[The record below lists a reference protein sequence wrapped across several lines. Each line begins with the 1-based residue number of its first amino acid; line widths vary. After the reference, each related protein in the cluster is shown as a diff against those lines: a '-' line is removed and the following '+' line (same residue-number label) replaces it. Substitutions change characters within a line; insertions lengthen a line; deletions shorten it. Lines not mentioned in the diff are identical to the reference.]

1 MQKVLNNIV
10 DDTPMSSKTQKA
22 LSIVFLIISVSM
34 AFMTYSKEGMFFDTK
49 LEIFPGFISTL
60 VAIVLI
66 APLYARNILKWNKS
80 LYTLISLI
88 LFLLLF
94 GSLVELAMGGNG
106 LNSQVVQYLLLSA
119 VILSWLGMKAI
130 AGGSWLLLFPA
141 IAISIIHNNTA
152 MGFYGFIYVAS
163 GFIGILLHSELNPA
177 NLVKG
182 LKEEFS
188 VNENVQNQIKNEVNQ
203 TVETIKSKILE

>member
-1 MQKVLNNIV
+1 MARLISGITDN
-10 DDTPMSSKTQKA
+10 TPMSGTAQRA
-22 LSIVFLIISVSM
+22 LSIIFLIISVSM
-34 AFMTYSKEGMFFDTK
+34 AFMTYSREGMFFDSK
-49 LEIFPGFISTL
+49 LEIFPSFISTL
-60 VAIVLI
+60 IAIILI

-80 LYTLISLI
+80 FYTLISLI

-106 LNSQVVQYLLLSA
+106 LNSQVIQYLLLTA

-141 IAISIIHNNTA
+141 IAISIVNNNTA

-182 LKEEFS
+182 FKEEF
-188 VNENVQNQIKNEVNQ
+188 VATEGAQTQIKNEINQ
-203 TVETIKSKILE
+203 TVETIKSAILE

>member
-1 MQKVLNNIV
+1 MSITTQRVLSLI
-10 DDTPMSSKTQKA
+10 
-22 LSIVFLIISVSM
+22 FLMVAVSM
-34 AFMTYSKEGMFFDTK
+34 AFLTYDRAGIFFNTK

-60 VAIVLI
+60 VAIILI

-80 LYTLISLI
+80 FYTLISLI
-88 LFLLLF
+88 LFLILF

-119 VILSWLGMKAI
+119 IVLSWLGMKSI

-141 IAISIIHNNTA
+141 IAVSIIENNTA
-152 MGFYGFIYVAS
+152 MGFYGFIYVAC

-177 NLVKG
+177 NLISG

-188 VNENVQNQIKNEVNQ
+188 GSSEMQNAIKSDINQ
-203 TVETIKSKILE
+203 TINTIKSVIND

>member
-1 MQKVLNNIV
+1 MSKFINNLTN
-10 DDTPMSSKTQKA
+10 DTAMSITTQRI
-22 LSIVFLIISVSM
+22 LSLIFLMIAVSM
-34 AFMTYSKEGMFFDTK
+34 AFLSYDRAGIFFNTK

-60 VAIVLI
+60 VAIILI

-80 LYTLISLI
+80 FYTLISLI
-88 LFLLLF
+88 LFLMLF

-119 VILSWLGMKAI
+119 IVLSWLGMKSI

-141 IAISIIHNNTA
+141 IAVSIIENNTA
-152 MGFYGFIYVAS
+152 MGFYGFIYVAC

-177 NLVKG
+177 NLVNG
-182 LKEEFS
+182 IKEEFS
-188 VNENVQNQIKNEVNQ
+188 GSTEIQNAIKSDINQ
-203 TVETIKSKILE
+203 TINTIKSVIND

>member
-1 MQKVLNNIV
+1 MEKLINNLT
-10 DDTPMSSKTQKA
+10 DDTPMSGRMQKG
-22 LSIVFLIISVSM
+22 LSLFFLVISVSM
-34 AFMTYSKEGMFFDTK
+34 AFMTYSSEGIFYDTK
-49 LEIFPGFISTL
+49 LEIFPSFISTL
-60 VAIVLI
+60 VAIILI

-80 LYTLISLI
+80 FYTLISLI
-88 LFLLLF
+88 LFLMLF

-182 LKEEFS
+182 IKEEFS
-188 VNENVQNQIKNEVNQ
+188 GSQEIQNAIKSDVNQ
-203 TVETIKSKILE
+203 TINTIKSVIKD

>member
-66 APLYARNILKWNKS
+66 TPLYARNILKWNKS

-119 VILSWLGMKAI
+119 VILSWLGMKAV

-188 VNENVQNQIKNEVNQ
+188 VHEGVQAQIKNEVNQ
-203 TVETIKSKILE
+203 TVETIKSKILD

>member
-1 MQKVLNNIV
+1 MARLISGITDN
-10 DDTPMSSKTQKA
+10 TPMSGTAQRA

-34 AFMTYSKEGMFFDTK
+34 AFMTYSREGMFFDSK
-49 LEIFPGFISTL
+49 LEIFPSFISTL
-60 VAIVLI
+60 IAIILI

-80 LYTLISLI
+80 FYTLISLI

-106 LNSQVVQYLLLSA
+106 LNSQVIQYLLLTA

-141 IAISIIHNNTA
+141 IAISIVNNNTA

-182 LKEEFS
+182 FKEEF
-188 VNENVQNQIKNEVNQ
+188 VATEGAQTQIKNEINQ
-203 TVETIKSKILE
+203 TVETIKSAILE

>member
-1 MQKVLNNIV
+1 MARLISSITDN
-10 DDTPMSSKTQKA
+10 TPMSGTAQRA
-22 LSIVFLIISVSM
+22 LSIIFLIISVSM
-34 AFMTYSKEGMFFDTK
+34 AFMTYSREGMFFDSK
-49 LEIFPGFISTL
+49 LEIFPSFISTL
-60 VAIVLI
+60 IAIILI

-80 LYTLISLI
+80 FYTLISLI

-106 LNSQVVQYLLLSA
+106 LNSQVIQYLLLSA

-141 IAISIIHNNTA
+141 IAISIVNNNTA

-182 LKEEFS
+182 FKEEF
-188 VNENVQNQIKNEVNQ
+188 VATEGAQTQIKNEINQ
-203 TVETIKSKILE
+203 TVETIKSAIL

>member
-1 MQKVLNNIV
+1 MQKILNNIV

-188 VNENVQNQIKNEVNQ
+188 VHEGVQAQIKNEVNH

>member
-1 MQKVLNNIV
+1 MARLISGITDN
-10 DDTPMSSKTQKA
+10 TPMSGTAQRA
-22 LSIVFLIISVSM
+22 LSIVFLIISVTM
-34 AFMTYSKEGMFFDTK
+34 AFMTYSREGMFFDSK
-49 LEIFPGFISTL
+49 LEIFPSFISTL
-60 VAIVLI
+60 IAIILI

-80 LYTLISLI
+80 FYTLISLI

-106 LNSQVVQYLLLSA
+106 LNSQVIQYLLLTA

-141 IAISIIHNNTA
+141 IAISIVNNNTA

-182 LKEEFS
+182 FKEEF
-188 VNENVQNQIKNEVNQ
+188 VATEGAQTQIKNEINQ
-203 TVETIKSKILE
+203 TVETIKSAIL

>member
-1 MQKVLNNIV
+1 MKKIINNLTDDIPMSTRMQKG
-10 DDTPMSSKTQKA
+10 
-22 LSIVFLIISVSM
+22 LSLVFLIIAVSM
-34 AFMTYSKEGMFFDTK
+34 AFISYDRDGIFFNTK

-60 VAIVLI
+60 VAIILI
-66 APLYARNILKWNKS
+66 APLYARNILKWNNS

-88 LFLLLF
+88 LFLILF

-119 VILSWLGMKAI
+119 IVLSWLGMKAI

-141 IAISIIHNNTA
+141 IAVSIIENNTA

-182 LKEEFS
+182 IKEEFS
-188 VNENVQNQIKNEVNQ
+188 GSQEIQNAIKNDVNQ
-203 TVETIKSKILE
+203 TINTIKSVIDD

>member
-1 MQKVLNNIV
+1 MAKLISGITDN
-10 DDTPMSSKTQKA
+10 TPMSGTAQRA

-34 AFMTYSKEGMFFDTK
+34 AFMTYSREGMFFDSK
-49 LEIFPGFISTL
+49 LEIFPSFISTL
-60 VAIVLI
+60 IAIILI

-80 LYTLISLI
+80 FYTLISLI

-106 LNSQVVQYLLLSA
+106 LNSQVIQYLLLTA

-130 AGGSWLLLFPA
+130 TGGSWLLLFPA
-141 IAISIIHNNTA
+141 IAISIVNNNTA

-182 LKEEFS
+182 FKEEF
-188 VNENVQNQIKNEVNQ
+188 VATEGAQAQIKNEINQ
-203 TVETIKSKILE
+203 TVETIKSAILE

>member
-188 VNENVQNQIKNEVNQ
+188 VHEGVQAQIKNEVNH

>member
-1 MQKVLNNIV
+1 MARFISGIIDN
-10 DDTPMSSKTQKA
+10 TPMSSTAQRA
-22 LSIVFLIISVSM
+22 LSIIFLIISVSM
-34 AFMTYSKEGMFFDTK
+34 AFMTYSREGMFFDSK
-49 LEIFPGFISTL
+49 LEIFPSFISTL
-60 VAIVLI
+60 IAIILI

-80 LYTLISLI
+80 FYTLISLI

-106 LNSQVVQYLLLSA
+106 LNSQVIQYLLLTA

-141 IAISIIHNNTA
+141 IAISIVNNNTA

-182 LKEEFS
+182 FKEEF
-188 VNENVQNQIKNEVNQ
+188 VATEGAQTQIKNEINQ
-203 TVETIKSKILE
+203 TVDTIKSAILE

>member
-1 MQKVLNNIV
+1 MSKFINNLTTDTAMSISTQRVLSLI
-10 DDTPMSSKTQKA
+10 
-22 LSIVFLIISVSM
+22 FLMIAVSM
-34 AFMTYSKEGMFFDTK
+34 AFISYDREGIFFNTK

-60 VAIVLI
+60 VAIILI

-80 LYTLISLI
+80 FYTLISLV
-88 LFLLLF
+88 LFLILF
-94 GSLVELAMGGNG
+94 GSLVELAMGGHG

-119 VILSWLGMKAI
+119 IVLSWLGMKAI

-141 IAISIIHNNTA
+141 ITVSIVENNTA
-152 MGFYGFIYVAS
+152 MGFYGFIYVAC

-182 LKEEFS
+182 IKEEFS
-188 VNENVQNQIKNEVNQ
+188 GSQEIQNAIKSDVNQ
-203 TVETIKSKILE
+203 TVNAIKSVIE

>member
-1 MQKVLNNIV
+1 MSITTQRVLSLI
-10 DDTPMSSKTQKA
+10 
-22 LSIVFLIISVSM
+22 FLMVAVSM
-34 AFMTYSKEGMFFDTK
+34 AFLSYDRAGIFFNTK

-60 VAIVLI
+60 VAIILI

-80 LYTLISLI
+80 FYTLISLV
-88 LFLLLF
+88 LFLILF

-119 VILSWLGMKAI
+119 IVLSWLGMKAI

-141 IAISIIHNNTA
+141 ITVSIVENNTA
-152 MGFYGFIYVAS
+152 MGFYGFIYVAC

-182 LKEEFS
+182 IKEEFS
-188 VNENVQNQIKNEVNQ
+188 GSQEIQNAIKSDVNQ
-203 TVETIKSKILE
+203 TVNAIKSVIE

>member
-1 MQKVLNNIV
+1 MAKLISGITDN
-10 DDTPMSSKTQKA
+10 TPMSGTAQRA

-34 AFMTYSKEGMFFDTK
+34 AFMTYSREGMFFDSK
-49 LEIFPGFISTL
+49 LEIFPSFISTL
-60 VAIVLI
+60 IAIILI

-80 LYTLISLI
+80 FYTLISLI

-106 LNSQVVQYLLLSA
+106 LNSQVIQYLLLTA

-141 IAISIIHNNTA
+141 IAISIVNNNTA

-182 LKEEFS
+182 FKEEF
-188 VNENVQNQIKNEVNQ
+188 VATEGAQTQIKNEINQ
-203 TVETIKSKILE
+203 TVETIKSAIL

>member
-1 MQKVLNNIV
+1 MGRLINGITDN
-10 DDTPMSSKTQKA
+10 TPMSGTAQRA

-34 AFMTYSKEGMFFDTK
+34 AFMTYSREGMFFDSK
-49 LEIFPGFISTL
+49 LEIFPSFISTL
-60 VAIVLI
+60 IAIILI

-80 LYTLISLI
+80 FYTLISLI

-106 LNSQVVQYLLLSA
+106 LNSQVIQYLLLTA

-141 IAISIIHNNTA
+141 IAISIVNNNTA

-182 LKEEFS
+182 FKEEF
-188 VNENVQNQIKNEVNQ
+188 VATEGAQTQIKNEINQ
-203 TVETIKSKILE
+203 TVETIKSAIL

>member
-66 APLYARNILKWNKS
+66 TPLYARNILKWNKS

-119 VILSWLGMKAI
+119 VILSWLGMKAV

-188 VNENVQNQIKNEVNQ
+188 VHEGVQAQIKNEVNQ

>member
-34 AFMTYSKEGMFFDTK
+34 AFMTYSKEGMLFDTK

-188 VNENVQNQIKNEVNQ
+188 VHESVQAQIKNEVNQ

>member
-66 APLYARNILKWNKS
+66 TPLYARNILKWNKS

-188 VNENVQNQIKNEVNQ
+188 VHESVQAQIKNEVNQ

>member
-1 MQKVLNNIV
+1 MSKFINNLTTDTAMSISTQRVLSLI
-10 DDTPMSSKTQKA
+10 
-22 LSIVFLIISVSM
+22 FLMIAVSM
-34 AFMTYSKEGMFFDTK
+34 AFISYDREGIFFNTK

-60 VAIVLI
+60 VAIILI

-80 LYTLISLI
+80 FYTLISLV
-88 LFLLLF
+88 LFLILF

-119 VILSWLGMKAI
+119 IVLSWLGMKAI

-141 IAISIIHNNTA
+141 ITVSIVENNTA
-152 MGFYGFIYVAS
+152 MGFYGFIYVAC

-182 LKEEFS
+182 IKEEFS
-188 VNENVQNQIKNEVNQ
+188 GSQEIQNAIKSDVNQ
-203 TVETIKSKILE
+203 TVNAIKSVIE

>member
-1 MQKVLNNIV
+1 MSITTQRVLSLI
-10 DDTPMSSKTQKA
+10 
-22 LSIVFLIISVSM
+22 FLMVAVSM
-34 AFMTYSKEGMFFDTK
+34 AFLSYDRAGIFFNTK

-60 VAIVLI
+60 VAIILI

-80 LYTLISLI
+80 FYTLISLI
-88 LFLLLF
+88 LFLILF

-119 VILSWLGMKAI
+119 IVLSWLGMKSI

-141 IAISIIHNNTA
+141 IAVSIIENNTA
-152 MGFYGFIYVAS
+152 MGFYGFIYVAC

-177 NLVKG
+177 NLISG

-188 VNENVQNQIKNEVNQ
+188 GSSEMQNAIKSDINQ
-203 TVETIKSKILE
+203 TINTIKSVIND

>member
-34 AFMTYSKEGMFFDTK
+34 AFMTYSKEGIFFDTK

-188 VNENVQNQIKNEVNQ
+188 VHEGVQAQIKNEVNQ

>member
-1 MQKVLNNIV
+1 MSKFINNLTTDTAMSISTQRVLSLI
-10 DDTPMSSKTQKA
+10 
-22 LSIVFLIISVSM
+22 FLMIAVSM
-34 AFMTYSKEGMFFDTK
+34 AFISYDREGIFFNTK

-60 VAIVLI
+60 VAIILI

-80 LYTLISLI
+80 FYTLISLV
-88 LFLLLF
+88 LFLILF

-119 VILSWLGMKAI
+119 IVLSWLGMKSI

-141 IAISIIHNNTA
+141 IAVSIIENNTA
-152 MGFYGFIYVAS
+152 MGFYGFIYVAC

-177 NLVKG
+177 NLISG

-188 VNENVQNQIKNEVNQ
+188 GSSEMQNAIKSDINQ
-203 TVETIKSKILE
+203 TINTIKSVIND

>member
-1 MQKVLNNIV
+1 MARLISGITDN
-10 DDTPMSSKTQKA
+10 TPMSGTAQRA
-22 LSIVFLIISVSM
+22 LSIIFLIISVSM
-34 AFMTYSKEGMFFDTK
+34 AFMTYSREGMFFDSK
-49 LEIFPGFISTL
+49 LEIFPSFISTL
-60 VAIVLI
+60 IAIILI

-80 LYTLISLI
+80 FYTLISLI

-106 LNSQVVQYLLLSA
+106 LNSQVIQYLLLTA

-141 IAISIIHNNTA
+141 IAISIVNNNTA

-182 LKEEFS
+182 FKEEF
-188 VNENVQNQIKNEVNQ
+188 VATEGAQTQIKNEINQ
-203 TVETIKSKILE
+203 TVETIKSAIL

>member
-1 MQKVLNNIV
+1 MARLISSITDN
-10 DDTPMSSKTQKA
+10 TPMSGTAQRA
-22 LSIVFLIISVSM
+22 LSIIFLIISVSM
-34 AFMTYSKEGMFFDTK
+34 AFMTYSREGMFFDSK
-49 LEIFPGFISTL
+49 LEIFPSFISTL
-60 VAIVLI
+60 IAIILI

-80 LYTLISLI
+80 FYTLISLI

-106 LNSQVVQYLLLSA
+106 LNSQVIQYLLLTA

-141 IAISIIHNNTA
+141 IAISIVNNNTA

-182 LKEEFS
+182 FKEEF
-188 VNENVQNQIKNEVNQ
+188 VATEGAQTQIKNEINQ
-203 TVETIKSKILE
+203 TVETIKSAIL

>member
-1 MQKVLNNIV
+1 MKNLINNLT
-10 DDTPMSSKTQKA
+10 DDTPMSVRMQKA
-22 LSIVFLIISVSM
+22 LSLVFLIISVSM
-34 AFMTYSKEGMFFDTK
+34 AFISYDRDGIFFSTK

-60 VAIVLI
+60 VAIILI

-80 LYTLISLI
+80 FYTLISLI

-119 VILSWLGMKAI
+119 IILSWLGMKSI
-130 AGGSWLLLFPA
+130 AGASWLLLFPA
-141 IAISIIHNNTA
+141 IAVSIIENNTA

-182 LKEEFS
+182 IKEEFS
-188 VNENVQNQIKNEVNQ
+188 NSEDVQNAIKSDINQ
-203 TVETIKSKILE
+203 TVNTIKSIIND

>member
-188 VNENVQNQIKNEVNQ
+188 VHESVQAQIKNEVNH